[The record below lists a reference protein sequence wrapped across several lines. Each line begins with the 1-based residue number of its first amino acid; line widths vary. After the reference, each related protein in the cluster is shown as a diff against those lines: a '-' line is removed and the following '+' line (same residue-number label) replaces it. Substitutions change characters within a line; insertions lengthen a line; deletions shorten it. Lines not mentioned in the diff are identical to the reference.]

1 MTDQSE
7 RTNSQTGGHD
17 RLMNAVYRNQRF
29 IYDATRKY
37 YLLGR
42 DRLID
47 GLDVPP
53 GGTVLEIACGTGRN
67 LIKAAKRY
75 PQARLYGF
83 DISTEMLA
91 TARRNVARAGMADR
105 ITLVQGDAT
114 DFDGAAAFGVTGFD
128 RVMISYSLSMI
139 PDWRAALACALDQTA
154 PGGQLAVV
162 DFGTQSRLPGWFA
175 RGLRAWLGVFHVTP
189 RADLLDAMTRLAD
202 AQGAR
207 ADAGPILRD
216 YAVLGRI
223 HRPA

>member
-1 MTDQSE
+1 MTDEAQ
-7 RTNSQTGGHD
+7 GHD

-53 GGTVLEIACGTGRN
+53 GGALLEVACGTGRN
-67 LIKAAKRY
+67 LIRAARRF

-91 TARRNVARAGMADR
+91 TARGNIARAGLSDR
-105 ITLVQGDAT
+105 IALAQGDAT
-114 DFDGAAAFGVTGFD
+114 AFDGRAAFGQDGFD

-139 PDWRAALACALDQTA
+139 PDWRAALACAYDQTA

-162 DFGTQSRLPGWFA
+162 DFGTQAGLPRWFGT
-175 RGLRAWLGVFHVTP
+175 GLRHWLGLFHVTP
-189 RADLLDAMTRLAD
+189 RADLAD
-202 AQGAR
+202 AVRSLAADRGAQ
-207 ADAGPILRD
+207 AEAGPILRD
-216 YAVLGRI
+216 YAVAGRI
-223 HRPA
+223 QRPA